1 MPKAK
6 LKWGLHEYTP
16 ANLRE
21 KPMKEVRAE
30 YSRLRSIA
38 RKRLNRLANSEFS
51 GSQAYRMNRNLY
63 VPLKDIKDSRTLY
76 SKLTML
82 SRFIVSE
89 QSTVTGQS
97 RIRDKTISTLHER
110 GYTMV
115 NKFNFL
121 DFVDFMED
129 FRARKLN
136 KLYDSSQALEL
147 FDLAE
152 SKGYDSLELTKDFD
166 AFMKNKAAFKKLE
179 PNTRNRIVSSDE
191 MLSMINDIKK
201 KQKVRRK
208 GKS

>member
-1 MPKAK
+1 MPKAQ

-63 VPLKDIKDSRTLY
+63 VPLKDIKDGRTLY

-82 SRFIVSE
+82 SRFIVAQ
-89 QSTVTGQS
+89 QSTVTGQ
-97 RIRDKTISTLHER
+97 REIRDEIIAKLHKNN
-110 GYTMV
+110 YTMV
-115 NKFNFL
+115 NESNFL
-121 DFVDFMED
+121 DFLDFMED

-136 KLYDSSQALEL
+136 KLYDSSRALEL
-147 FDLAE
+147 FDVAE
-152 SKGYDSLELTKDFD
+152 TKNYDPLEVLKDFKK
-166 AFMKNKAAFKKLE
+166 FMKNKSYFK
-179 PNTRNRIVSSDE
+179 RIKKNPKGKITSSDE

>member
-1 MPKAK
+1 M
-6 LKWGLHEYTP
+6 
-16 ANLRE
+16 
-21 KPMKEVRAE
+21 
-30 YSRLRSIA
+30 
-38 RKRLNRLANSEFS
+38 
-51 GSQAYRMNRNLY
+51 
-63 VPLKDIKDSRTLY
+63 KDIKDSRTLY

-97 RIRDKTISTLHER
+97 RIRDKTISTLQER

-136 KLYDSSQALEL
+136 KLYDSSRALEL

-152 SKGYDSLELTKDFD
+152 SKGYNPLELTKDFD

-179 PNTRNRIVSSDE
+179 PNTRNRMVSSDE